1 MTDEPDQNGPDTG
14 DDPIGAPALVIRLRV
29 AAEPTPPPPGARPM
43 RVVTFS
49 GSVCKLDPRTMTAYR
64 LPDGGA
70 ELRRDGERVHL
81 LSWPE
86 PVLGECLEL
95 YLMVREDGVP
105 TVRLTT
111 PVVRIDYR

>member
-1 MTDEPDQNGPDTG
+1 
-14 DDPIGAPALVIRLRV
+14 
-29 AAEPTPPPPGARPM
+29 
-43 RVVTFS
+43 
-49 GSVCKLDPRTMTAYR
+49 
-64 LPDGGA
+64 
-70 ELRRDGERVHL
+70 VHL

-111 PVVRIDYR
+111 PVARIDYR